1 MRRFC
6 KRGTSLVQD
15 DPCCK
20 AGASTKFFESR
31 KRKRPIKLF
40 KLLVHKPGPLAVP
53 CKANFFEGFDPGSE
67 RTLAAWIRH
76 ASRTRTGGNSGE
88 SGERGSNAWVT
99 YPLDRDS
106 QPNGWVIPGDVA
118 MSHGVATKRS
128 AAGGAAHVVLAC
140 WRGNGPPRLRCLAG
154 VRARP
159 APLALRHWPDTYGW
173 LQSRIFG
180 NGRKPDRAT
189 PRVR

>member
-1 MRRFC
+1 AC
-6 KRGTSLVQD
+6 KSNEN
-15 DPCCK
+15 PW
-20 AGASTKFFESR
+20 A
-31 KRKRPIKLF
+31 
-40 KLLVHKPGPLAVP
+40 
-53 CKANFFEGFDPGSE
+53 
-67 RTLAAWIRH
+67 
-76 ASRTRTGGNSGE
+76 TGGE
-88 SGERGSNAWVT
+88 SGERGSKAWVT

-106 QPNGWVIPGDVA
+106 HGKLWVIPGDVGRA
-118 MSHGVATKRS
+118 HVRLTKRS
-128 AAGGAAHVVLAC
+128 AAGGAAHVILAR
-140 WRGNGPPRLRCLAG
+140 WWGNGLPRRRCLAG